1 MRNKIVGM
9 RIYWTNILRHMLGS
23 LQKVL
28 VVKLLKIIELYR
40 QIEFP
45 KISLGFSPD
54 LTGGKCII
62 SQLFFSYKFSI

>member
-1 MRNKIVGM
+1 
-9 RIYWTNILRHMLGS
+9 MLGS

-62 SQLFFSYKFSI
+62 SQLFF